1 MDFVETTLPGLYLI
15 KPKIYEDSR
24 GYFFESFNKKLFTN
38 INLSVNFVQD
48 NQSLS
53 KKNVLRGLH
62 FQVVPFE
69 QGKLVRVVSG
79 SVNDVV
85 VDMRKDSPTF
95 GQSYSVILSDKN
107 KLMMWIPPGFA
118 HGFLSLEDNTIFTYK
133 CTAYYNKESE
143 RGIKWNDPRLNINW
157 NALNPIVSEKD
168 AELPSW
174 DEYWS

>member
-24 GYFFESFNKKLFTN
+24 GYFFESFNKKLFAN

-69 QGKLVRVVSG
+69 QGKLVRVVKG

-157 NALNPIVSEKD
+157 NVLNPIVSEKD